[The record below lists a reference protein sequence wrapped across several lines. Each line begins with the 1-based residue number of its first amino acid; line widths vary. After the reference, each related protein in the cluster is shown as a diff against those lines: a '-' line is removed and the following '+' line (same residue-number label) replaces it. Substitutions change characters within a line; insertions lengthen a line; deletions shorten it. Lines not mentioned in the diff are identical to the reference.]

1 MTKVKT
7 QIIFP
12 EDTLKKLDRVVKKR
26 ERSNFVVEA
35 VEERLK
41 GIKLQNALKVASGL
55 WKDRE
60 DMKTDKDIKKYLKS
74 LRGSDAA
81 REKRLRRAWQD
92 G

>member
-26 ERSNFVVEA
+26 GRSNFVVEA

-41 GIKLQNALKVASGL
+41 GIKLQNALKVAAGL